1 MKHMFGFCLP
11 LEIGEGIPELRVFT
25 LTPFFGI
32 LKGLSRKDGTN
43 NMESSPAFTVEKQL
57 PNFDLLLQRAFFTK
71 IQMVE
76 VNREFRYLHIT
87 FFIRAIFWSA
97 VLLGIWDIGQIFL
110 DGLLER
116 TVSWVIALLLISF
129 VVWSILGHLYLIRA
143 KKHARR
149 VAEVKTDQQYPF
161 GFEQPEQMAS
171 VPQKAT
177 PDRIEPY
184 NWLWASNID

>member
-1 MKHMFGFCLP
+1 M
-11 LEIGEGIPELRVFT
+11 
-25 LTPFFGI
+25 
-32 LKGLSRKDGTN
+32 D
-43 NMESSPAFTVEKQL
+43 SSLAITVEKQL

-76 VNREFRYLHIT
+76 VNREFRFFHFT

-97 VLLGIWDIGQIFL
+97 VLFGFWEVSKIFL
-110 DGLLER
+110 DGPLE
-116 TVSWVIALLLISF
+116 TAASWVFAFLLMSF
-129 VVWSILGHLYLIRA
+129 VIWSIAGHLYLIRA

-161 GFEQPEQMAS
+161 GIEQPEQMAS

-177 PDRIEPY
+177 PDRFDT
-184 NWLWASNID
+184 NKRLWASNID

>member
-1 MKHMFGFCLP
+1 MLFVESVSEAQIRNKS
-11 LEIGEGIPELRVFT
+11 
-25 LTPFFGI
+25 GI
-32 LKGLSRKDGTN
+32 LTSLSRKDRAN
-43 NMESSPAFTVEKQL
+43 DMEFSLAITEKQL
-57 PNFDLLLQRAFFTK
+57 PNYDLLLQRAFFTK

-76 VNREFRYLHIT
+76 VNREFRYLHII

-116 TVSWVIALLLISF
+116 TASWVIAFLLMSF

-149 VAEVKTDQQYPF
+149 VVEVKTDQQYPF

-177 PDRIEPY
+177 PDRFDA
-184 NWLWASNID
+184 NKWLWASNID

>member
-1 MKHMFGFCLP
+1 
-11 LEIGEGIPELRVFT
+11 
-25 LTPFFGI
+25 
-32 LKGLSRKDGTN
+32 
-43 NMESSPAFTVEKQL
+43 MESSPAFTVEKQL
-57 PNFDLLLQRAFFTK
+57 PDYDLLLQRAFFTK

-76 VNREFRYLHIT
+76 VNREIRYLHFT

-97 VLLGIWDIGQIFL
+97 VLFGFWDVSKIFL
-110 DGLLER
+110 DGLLE
-116 TVSWVIALLLISF
+116 TAASWVFAFLLMSF
-129 VVWSILGHLYLIRA
+129 VVWSIAGHLYLIRA

-161 GFEQPEQMAS
+161 SSEQPEQMAS

-184 NWLWASNID
+184 KWLWASNTD